1 MELSWTFLPVLY
13 SSKLAPF
20 STLMCPP
27 RYRTIEVKVKR
38 IKVRTSKLKR
48 TTPRKKVRMVWA
60 DRLNVLTDL
69 EFKQRYQL
77 TKKLFS

>member
-1 MELSWTFLPVLY
+1 
-13 SSKLAPF
+13 
-20 STLMCPP
+20 MCPP

-48 TTPRKKVRMVWA
+48 TTPRKKVRIWA

-69 EFKQRYQL
+69 EFKQRYR
-77 TKKLFS
+77 FNEEAIF